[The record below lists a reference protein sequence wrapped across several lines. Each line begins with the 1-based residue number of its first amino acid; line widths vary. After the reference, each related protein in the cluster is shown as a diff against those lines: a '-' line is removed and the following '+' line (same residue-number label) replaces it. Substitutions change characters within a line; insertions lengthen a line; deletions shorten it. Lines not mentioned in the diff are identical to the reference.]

1 MILQQSHKKQSFRA
15 VLAFVYAPEVQQLS
29 LYLKC
34 IVHIFTPCTSIF
46 VSPLLRYVSIT
57 VPLFCGAKEMKIH

>member
-34 IVHIFTPCTSIF
+34 IVNIFPPCTSIF
-46 VSPLLRYVSIT
+46 VSPFLRYVSIT